1 MFVIK
6 HLKLRWKLLV
16 MIVPLVLAPM
26 ILSTII
32 IGSVSIN
39 QIYQEVTK
47 ANKADL
53 EHMSVFTLDLL
64 KSYHQQHEFSKVE
77 MRDERRHK
85 LGDLTELAFRL
96 VESQYLQSVDGLM
109 SEEQAKA
116 YAYRS
121 LKNLGVGEF
130 SYVYVMNSSGDLI
143 VHVGREGENIID
155 AADERGLPYIR
166 EISRNGVQSEA
177 GETLFVSLPWSNND
191 SGYQL
196 REKDVAYRYFSPWDW
211 IVAAGTFLADENH
224 NQPLSGEKFIDLR
237 QRVTGNPVDRPGQI
251 YAMDCSS
258 ELVLHAERE
267 GENIYQHFDSSGRNL
282 ISRLCRGEE
291 TSGWLYYRP
300 QFDLVKKNQGRR
312 FARLTYFPPYH
323 WIVVVEMAEEDLV
336 RPAKAIAGRISL
348 AIFFMLVF
356 VGTIGGVLAFLV
368 AKLFTDPIQTM
379 TSAMRRVKSGHLE
392 ERLDVTTDDELGEM
406 ASAFNQMSEML
417 RRDLALEKK
426 LTNQQKMASLGV
438 FSAEV
443 AHEINNPM
451 GIILGYACHLESK
464 MDPDDPRYH
473 YVQEISRESKRCVG
487 ILRDLLS
494 YARPPE
500 PSFQP
505 TDLAHFLDQIID
517 FAGGHKELKNIVI
530 KKISDD
536 QLPEIMIDRDQI
548 RQVVMNLVLN
558 GAAAMADG
566 GEIVIRLSKHS
577 GNTVMMLF
585 QDSGVGISREN
596 REKVFEPFFSTR
608 KHGTG
613 LGLAISKQLIEA
625 HLGSIEIASIP
636 GKGTAV
642 YVYLPIKQDGYQGH
656 V

>member
-32 IGSVSIN
+32 IGSVAIN

-64 KSYHQQHEFSKVE
+64 KSYHQQREFSREE
-77 MRDERRHK
+77 MRAERRYK
-85 LGDLTELAFRL
+85 LSDLTELAFRL
-96 VESQYLQSVDGLM
+96 VESQYRQSADGIL
-109 SEEQAKA
+109 SEELAKA

-121 LKNLGVGEF
+121 LKNLGGGEF
-130 SYVYVMNSSGDLI
+130 GSVYVMNSSGDLL
-143 VHVGREGENIID
+143 VHVDREGENII
-155 AADERGLPYIR
+155 AAVDESGRPFIR
-166 EISRNGVQSEA
+166 EISRNALQSKA
-177 GETLFVSLPWSNND
+177 GETLFISYPWSNSN

-196 REKDVAYRYFSPWDW
+196 REKEVAYRYFSPWDW
-211 IVAAGTFLADENH
+211 IVAAGTSFEDETLH
-224 NQPLSGEKFIDLR
+224 QRLSGQTFADLR
-237 QRVTGNPVDRPGQI
+237 QRVTGKPVDRPGHI

-258 ELVLHAERE
+258 ELVLHAQRE

-282 ISRLCRGEE
+282 ISQLCRGEE
-291 TSGWLYYRP
+291 TTGWLYYQP
-300 QFDLVKKNQGRR
+300 QFDLEKSQGRR

-473 YVQEISRESKRCVG
+473 YVQEIRRESKRCVG
-487 ILRDLLS
+487 ILRDLLR

-500 PSFQP
+500 PSFQA
-505 TDLAHFLDQIID
+505 TDLAHFIDQIID
-517 FAGGHKELKNIVI
+517 FAGGHEELKNIVI

-558 GAAAMADG
+558 GAAAMAEG
-566 GEIVIRLSKHS
+566 GEIVIRLSKYS
-577 GNTVMMLF
+577 GSTVMMLF

-625 HLGSIEIASIP
+625 HLGSIEITSIP

-642 YVYLPIKQDGYQGH
+642 YVYLPIKQDGYKGH

>member
-32 IGSVSIN
+32 IGTVAIN

-53 EHMSVFTLDLL
+53 EHMSLFTLDLL
-64 KSYHQQHEFSKVE
+64 RSYQQ
-77 MRDERRHK
+77 
-85 LGDLTELAFRL
+85 
-96 VESQYLQSVDGLM
+96 
-109 SEEQAKA
+109 
-116 YAYRS
+116 
-121 LKNLGVGEF
+121 
-130 SYVYVMNSSGDLI
+130 
-143 VHVGREGENIID
+143 
-155 AADERGLPYIR
+155 
-166 EISRNGVQSEA
+166 
-177 GETLFVSLPWSNND
+177 
-191 SGYQL
+191 
-196 REKDVAYRYFSPWDW
+196 
-211 IVAAGTFLADENH
+211 
-224 NQPLSGEKFIDLR
+224 QPLSGETFDELR
-237 QRVTGNPVDRPGQI
+237 QRVTGKPVDRPGHI

-282 ISRLCRGEE
+282 ISQLCRGEE
-291 TSGWLYYRP
+291 TAGWLYYQP
-300 QFDLVKKNQGRR
+300 QFELENSQGRR
-312 FARLTYFPPYH
+312 FARLSYFLPYH
-323 WIVVVEMAEEDLV
+323 WVVVVEMAEEELV

-356 VGTIGGVLAFLV
+356 VGTIGGMLAFLV

-379 TSAMRRVKSGHLE
+379 TSAMRRVKSGYLE
-392 ERLDVTTDDELGEM
+392 ERLEVTTDDELGEM
-406 ASAFNQMSEML
+406 ASAFNQMSGML
-417 RRDLALEKK
+417 KRDLALEKK

-464 MDPDDPRYH
+464 IDPDDPRYH
-473 YVQEISRESKRCVG
+473 YVQEIKRESKRCVG

-500 PSFQP
+500 PSFQA
-505 TDLAHFLDQIID
+505 TDLAHLLDQIID
-517 FAGGHKELKNIVI
+517 FAGGHEELKNIVI
-530 KKISDD
+530 KKISED

-558 GAAAMADG
+558 GAAAMPDG
-566 GEIVIRLSKHS
+566 GEIVIRLAKHS

-596 REKVFEPFFSTR
+596 RGKVFEPFFSTR
-608 KHGTG
+608 RHGTG

-625 HLGSIEIASIP
+625 HLGSIEISSIP
-636 GKGTAV
+636 GKGTTV
-642 YVYLPIKQDGYQGH
+642 HVYLPIKQDGYQRH
-656 V
+656 A